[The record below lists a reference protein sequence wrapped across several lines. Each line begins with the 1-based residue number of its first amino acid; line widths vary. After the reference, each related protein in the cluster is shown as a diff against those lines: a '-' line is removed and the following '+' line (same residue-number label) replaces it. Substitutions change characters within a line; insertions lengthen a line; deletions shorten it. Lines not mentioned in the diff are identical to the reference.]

1 MYLNNHYVVT
11 AQHHR
16 FWFRR
21 NLVSDCVVFL
31 TLLLLSALTLF
42 PAEAYSQVCNERG
55 DIPFKVSNDALVDN
69 KKLNYCILCTGPWLR
84 TSKLCEV
91 KMEAKLNE
99 FYAANR
105 TVFSPFGKWVC
116 KVYLDE
122 GDPQS
127 ECTIEPLQAP
137 LNTVDFCLINNPFGS
152 SVFIDVVTNASGN
165 IKLKIDGNVKNT
177 PCSSSVVSFLGDNP
191 KQEKSKGDRDFF
203 QFSGT
208 AGEEV
213 KVTLQPSP
221 TTGNND
227 GEAILRLKGDSLR
240 ESVSG
245 VLPLEIISA
254 LPADGQ
260 YSIVVKQA
268 NTPVDARFRGDYILS
283 VEPLSGNIDLIEP
296 AANVEK

>member
-1 MYLNNHYVVT
+1 MHLNNHYVVT

-16 FWFRR
+16 FRFRR

-42 PAEAYSQVCNERG
+42 PAEAYSQVCNETG
-55 DIPFKVSNDALVDN
+55 DIPFTVSNNAIVDN
-69 KKLNYCILCTGPWLR
+69 EKLNYCILCTGPWLR

-91 KMEAKLNE
+91 KMDAMLNE

-122 GDPQS
+122 SQPPDQCMIQPQ
-127 ECTIEPLQAP
+127 QAP
-137 LNTVDFCLINNPFGS
+137 LDTVDFCLINNPFGS
-152 SVFIDVVTNASGN
+152 SVFIDVVTDASGN

-177 PCSSSVVSFLGDNP
+177 PCSSSVVSFLGDNR
-191 KQEKSKGDRDFF
+191 KHEQSKRDRDLFE
-203 QFSGT
+203 FSGT

-213 KVTLQPSP
+213 KVMLQPSP
-221 TTGNND
+221 TTGNNG
-227 GEAILRLKGDSLR
+227 GEAVLGLEGNSLR

-245 VLPLEIISA
+245 VLPLKIISV
-254 LPADGQ
+254 LPADGR
-260 YSIVVKQA
+260 YSIVVEQA
-268 NTPVDARFRGDYILS
+268 NTPVDAGFRGDYILS
-283 VEPLSGNIDLIEP
+283 VEPISGSIDLIEP

>member
-16 FWFRR
+16 FRFRR

-69 KKLNYCILCTGPWLR
+69 KKLDYCILCTGPWLR

-91 KMEAKLNE
+91 EMEAKLNE

-116 KVYLDE
+116 KVYLEE
-122 GDPQS
+122 GDCLISPS
-127 ECTIEPLQAP
+127 QAP
-137 LNTVDFCLINNPFGS
+137 LDTADFCLINNPFGS
-152 SVFIDVVTNASGN
+152 SVFIDVVNDASGN
-165 IKLKIDGNVKNT
+165 IKLDLGGNVKNP
-177 PCSSSVVSFLGDNP
+177 PCSTSVTSFLGDNH
-191 KQEKSKGDRDFF
+191 KQQQTKRDTDLFH
-203 QFSGT
+203 FSGT
-208 AGEEV
+208 GVDEV
-213 KVTLQPSP
+213 IVTLQSTPIA
-221 TTGNND
+221 GHNG
-227 GEAILRLKGDSLR
+227 GEAILSLEGNSLK

-283 VEPLSGNIDLIEP
+283 VEPLSRSIDSIEP